1 MVSFAKFFEIVGFKD
16 VASFRCCRFWEKL
29 NMYEPILLSRVG
41 SLTWLA
47 SPTDA
52 SLVHVGGSANAL
64 KEDLAHQS
72 RKYDIIQN

>member
-1 MVSFAKFFEIVGFKD
+1 
-16 VASFRCCRFWEKL
+16 
-29 NMYEPILLSRVG
+29 MYEPILLSRVG